1 MAEKNDTSKKQAQ
14 CTIQNVTCCGFKV
27 GDKVNTPSG
36 EGEVWKV
43 TETSVHIK
51 HWHGAKNC
59 PHDWLYSKYLTE
71 VTHHAQNPV
80 SVLSHL

>member
-1 MAEKNDTSKKQAQ
+1 MNDDTKQQKQKKVMSPG
-14 CTIQNVTCCGFKV
+14 NVTCGFKV

-43 TETSVHIK
+43 TDTSIHVK

-71 VTHHAQNPV
+71 VTHHSQN
-80 SVLSHL
+80 SVLVLSLV